1 MCPRGMPPLRRS
13 SRPTTYVGILS
24 VACDRMEPPPDP
36 TGGTGQRSPADKTLS
51 REAYDH
57 PTGFES
63 RAGATPNGRRPS
75 RGSTEPL
82 NVRRCSGG
90 DSDARDGCGRCPIR
104 GRRQGEDRQLPCRP
118 RGRRRAV
125 PGRRERGPHGP
136 SGRPAVRVS
145 SAAFGG
151 PPKAHDERDWERSGR
166 RSGAAPDRDRGDPR
180 PRPLGPEPAH
190 QRPRPCRDAIPQ
202 DHRRPRGEIER
213 QPGSRHDASRDR
225 SLVRGQ
231 GGPFRDPHVRPRR
244 SRRPPREARDDR
256 PDQTEA
262 HRCVRGTDRLDLEA
276 IYKEQVEYGA
286 RLAPFVTDTSAWL
299 DAAIRRRKRVLFEGA
314 QGTHL
319 CIDHGIYP
327 FGTSS
332 DCVAGAASV
341 GAGVGP
347 QFLTDIVGVAKAF
360 TSRVGTGP
368 FPTEVEGST
377 AEYLRE
383 RGGGEYGTTTRRP
396 RRVGWLDLVMLRMA
410 VRVNGLVSL
419 AVTKLDVLGGL
430 DRIPVGVGYRAD
442 GETVKEFPASM
453 RVLSRCEPVYRE
465 FKGWP
470 DLNESNW
477 IATAKKGKRALPDAL
492 RKYLEFIEAQLKV
505 PVRIISV
512 GRPRAATIGH

>member
-1 MCPRGMPPLRRS
+1 MCDLVDPVGLREKLETIV
-13 SRPTTYVGILS
+13 PIK
-24 VACDRMEPPPDP
+24 
-36 TGGTGQRSPADKTLS
+36 QRLID
-51 REAYDH
+51 AY
-57 PTGFES
+57 G
-63 RAGATPNGRRPS
+63 
-75 RGSTEPL
+75 
-82 NVRRCSGG
+82 
-90 DSDARDGCGRCPIR
+90 
-104 GRRQGEDRQLPCRP
+104 
-118 RGRRRAV
+118 
-125 PGRRERGPHGP
+125 
-136 SGRPAVRVS
+136 
-145 SAAFGG
+145 
-151 PPKAHDERDWERSGR
+151 
-166 RSGAAPDRDRGDPR
+166 
-180 PRPLGPEPAH
+180 
-190 QRPRPCRDAIPQ
+190 
-202 DHRRPRGEIER
+202 
-213 QPGSRHDASRDR
+213 
-225 SLVRGQ
+225 
-231 GGPFRDPHVRPRR
+231 
-244 SRRPPREARDDR
+244 
-256 PDQTEA
+256 
-262 HRCVRGTDRLDLEA
+262 GTDRLDLEA

-286 RLAPFVTDTSAWL
+286 RLAPFVVDTSAWL

-396 RRVGWLDLVMLRMA
+396 RRVGWLDLVMLRMT

-430 DRIPVGVGYRAD
+430 DRIPVCVSYRTD
-442 GETVKEFPASM
+442 GETIKEFPASM

-465 FKGWP
+465 FKGWA
-470 DLNESNW
+470 DLTESQW
-477 IATAKKGKRALPDAL
+477 IFTAKKGKRALPESV
-492 RKYLEFIEAQLKV
+492 RKYLGFIETQLKV
-505 PVRIISV
+505 PIRIISV